1 MNQGKYVF
9 AQLFDILP
17 KYEFD
22 KCVVRYQGNFKV
34 KGFTCWLQF
43 LLMSFGQLTNRES
56 LRDTVNCLAAHQK
69 KFYHLGISFAVSRS
83 TLAEANE
90 NRNWRIFAD
99 FAQVLLL
106 RARRL
111 YLHDGFGL
119 DLENAVYA
127 LDATTID
134 LCLSVFWW
142 AKFRK
147 AKAAVKLHTLL
158 DLRGN
163 LPIFI
168 RITDGKTH
176 DVNILDELVFEPLA
190 IYLMDKGYLDFKRLF
205 RINSA
210 SAFFVTRAKI
220 NLACQ
225 RIYSTKVDKQS
236 GLRCDQ
242 TIKLTTYYSHKAYPA
257 KLRRVK
263 YFEKEQGKMYVF
275 LTNNFEITAMQ
286 VALLYKH
293 RWKIELFFKW
303 IKQHL
308 KIKVFWGESENA
320 VKTQIWIAVRTY
332 LMVAIAKK
340 ELKIER
346 NLYEI
351 LQIISVSIFDKTQL
365 NQLLNECPLQNSE
378 IELSKQLNLF
388 DL

>member
-1 MNQGKYVF
+1 MNFGKYVF
-9 AQLFDILP
+9 NQLFDILP

-22 KCVVRYQGNFKV
+22 KCVDRYQGNYKI

-43 LLMSFGQLTNRES
+43 LTMSFGQLTMRES
-56 LRDTVNCLAAHQK
+56 LRDTVNCLFAHQK
-69 KFYHLGISFAVSRS
+69 KFYHLGIHFTVSRS

-90 NRNWRIFAD
+90 KRNWQIYAD
-99 FAQVLLL
+99 FAQVLLAK
-106 RARRL
+106 ARPL
-111 YLHDGFGL
+111 YLADDFGL
-119 DLENAVYA
+119 DIDNTVYA

-163 LPIFI
+163 LPTFI
-168 RITDGKTH
+168 LITDGKTH
-176 DVNILDELVFEPLA
+176 DVKVLDELIFESLA
-190 IYLMDKGYLDFKRLF
+190 IYLMDKGYLDFTRLF
-205 RINSA
+205 RMNQV
-210 SAFFVTRAKI
+210 SAFFVTRAKT

-225 RIYSTKVDKQS
+225 RIYSKKIDKTL
-236 GLRCDQ
+236 GLRYDQ
-242 TIKLTTYYSHKAYPA
+242 TIKLTTPKSSKAYPE

-263 YFEKEQGKMYVF
+263 YYDKEQGKMYVF
-275 LTNNFEITAMQ
+275 LTNNFEITAME

-308 KIKVFWGESENA
+308 KIKAFWGESENA
-320 VKTQIWIAVRTY
+320 VKTQIWIAICTY

-340 ELKIER
+340 ELNIER

-365 NQLLNECPLQNSE
+365 NQLLNECPLQCLEN
-378 IELSKQLNLF
+378 ELSKQLNLF